1 MFIQASNILQNLS
14 PLRIKKSQKKKK
26 KEMFA
31 EKVTRRSRKQETP
44 NILHSYLVATRF
56 AVINPEFPC
65 YVSGHEQQNPSG
77 L

>member
-1 MFIQASNILQNLS
+1 MFIQTSNILQNLS

-31 EKVTRRSRKQETP
+31 EKVMRRSRKQETP